1 MPALKGFAWTFDT
14 VASTYEK
21 LRPGYV
27 KELYQGDVMY
37 TRFLKTKDAVQYQQ
51 VDVDGKTCCN
61 AMISQIENVSC

>member
-1 MPALKGFAWTFDT
+1 
-14 VASTYEK
+14 
-21 LRPGYV
+21 
-27 KELYQGDVMY
+27 MY